1 MYMVSL
7 VFLGD
12 TSRISR
18 EEIRA
23 IAGDTEIVE
32 VRQQMRYVCD
42 FVSFRFVISTSW
54 SSPI

>member
-1 MYMVSL
+1 MYMLVSF

-23 IAGDTEIVE
+23 IAEDTEIVE
-32 VRQQMRYVCD
+32 VRQLMR
-42 FVSFRFVISTSW
+42 
-54 SSPI
+54 